1 MHGVGGHWICSYFS
15 YFSFSYRLPVDTL
28 PVLNRKKILITS
40 KCPWNYAKNS
50 MILNKRHFLIACHLK
65 NKKTFYFVKNFVFK
79 GTENYFWIP
88 QDRNLL
94 LLFLIFF
101 WIDAAVYAETCE
113 HVNSYIDDRS
123 QYVCVNALSGIS
135 SLKKFSSSLSVCKII
150 NAGYQKLFASFVS
163 DFFRQKHIKL
173 DRRRWSI
180 KKYQKILIWLEVNS

>member
-1 MHGVGGHWICSYFS
+1 MQLFLLFLIF
-15 YFSFSYRLPVDTL
+15 LPFTS
-28 PVLNRKKILITS
+28 RHFACFEQEKKLLTS

-50 MILNKRHFLIACHLK
+50 MILNNRHFLIACHLK
-65 NKKTFYFVKNFVFK
+65 NKKNFLFCQK
-79 GTENYFWIP
+79 LCF
-88 QDRNLL
+88 QRNRKF
-94 LLFLIFF
+94 FLNSSGQKFASLIFNFFF

-180 KKYQKILIWLEVNS
+180 KK